1 MSGTG
6 CRNCDAVLAGRWC
19 HACGQDSRDPVREF
33 PLLAA
38 EVFDALAG
46 WDSRLGRSLRSLF
59 ARPGELALE
68 FLAGRRARYLGPVR
82 LYLIASLVFFALY
95 TLVMDPVL
103 VTIIGAGDPQIGVER
118 LAYVDRWL
126 PTMMIVVF
134 PCFALALH
142 LLFRGAGRP
151 FIATQVLA
159 LNFGTVAFLNI
170 PVGHLAAFALLS
182 LGAGPVALLPIYA
195 AHGANA
201 VYLFLMARR
210 FYGLGVGDTL
220 LKFTG
225 FVAAMTLVLM
235 VAATLVA
242 RLIEASR

>member
-1 MSGTG
+1 MSGVC
-6 CRNCDAVLAGRWC
+6 CRNCDAPLAGRWC

-59 ARPGELALE
+59 GRPGELALE

-82 LYLIASLVFFALY
+82 LYLIASLGFFAFY
-95 TLVMDPVL
+95 RLVVDPVL
-103 VTIIGAGDPQIGVER
+103 VTLIGAGDPNIGIER

-134 PCFALALH
+134 PCFAVALH

-170 PVGHLAAFALLS
+170 PVGHLVAFAMQGV
-182 LGAGPVALLPIYA
+182 GAGPVALLPVYA

-201 VYLFLMARR
+201 VYLFLMVRR
-210 FYGLGVGDTL
+210 FYGLGVGATL
-220 LKFTG
+220 LRFAG
-225 FVAAMTLVLM
+225 FVVVMTLVM
-235 VAATLVA
+235 MGAATVVA
-242 RLIEASR
+242 RLIEGSR